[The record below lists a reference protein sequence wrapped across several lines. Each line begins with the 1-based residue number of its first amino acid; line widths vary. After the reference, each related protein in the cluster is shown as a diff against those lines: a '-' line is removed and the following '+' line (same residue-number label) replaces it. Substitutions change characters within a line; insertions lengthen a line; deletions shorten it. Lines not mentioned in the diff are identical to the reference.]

1 MIEFFK
7 QLRRRKVWLFGG
19 IYLAVAWVLLEVA
32 IALESTLAL
41 PTWVDQVTLV
51 LLGLGFPV
59 ALLLAWAQES
69 SAPAVESTETEDAT
83 LTAVPAPEGRNRPSL
98 VILPFSCLSDDRDVE
113 ILADGLTEDLTTLL
127 SRVPDLFVIA
137 RNSAYAYKGQT
148 PDLRDV
154 GQKLGVRY
162 ALEGSA
168 RRFGDKLRI
177 SSQLVETHTGTHLWA
192 GNHDRPLDE
201 FVAGE
206 DELAQTMAMEL
217 CAEITR
223 AEATLAKQVATA
235 NQDALAC
242 LQQAKASLLFRGWSK
257 KSFSETTSLIRRA
270 IELDPD
276 FAPAHAY
283 LALLLAI
290 GGRAY
295 YAADHQAAVDEALKA
310 AERALDLAPHSSE
323 VLGCVGCV
331 FSDLGFHQK
340 GIPII
345 EKAIEI
351 DATNAQA
358 FAALGASKIVTL
370 DVDNGVKDL
379 EHAIKLSPAN
389 AGSAVWKTILS
400 IGQAILGNHTRALE
414 MARQACK
421 DDPRYY
427 PGFIALAI
435 VLAQEGRKEE
445 AQIAMNEAQRI
456 LPDLDWTKM
465 RDYMGA
471 WSAQSLT
478 QAGIEIPGQESE
490 SQTRSL

>member
-19 IYLAVAWVLLEVA
+19 AYLAVAWVLLEVA

-41 PTWVDQVTLV
+41 PNWVDQVALV

-59 ALLLAWAQES
+59 VLLLAWAQES
-69 SAPAVESTETEDAT
+69 SAPAVESAEAERAT
-83 LTAVPAPEGRNRPSL
+83 PVAPAAPEGRNRPSL
-98 VILPFSCLSDDRDVE
+98 VILPFSCLSDDRDIE
-113 ILADGLTEDLTTLL
+113 QLADGLTEDLTTLL
-127 SRVPDLFVIA
+127 SRIPGLFVIA
-137 RNSAYAYKGQT
+137 RSAAYSYKGQT
-148 PDLRDV
+148 PDLREV

-168 RRFGDKLRI
+168 RRFGEKLRI
-177 SSQLVETHTGTHLWA
+177 SAQLVETYTGTHLWA
-192 GNHDRPLDE
+192 GNKDRLLDD

-206 DELAQTMAMEL
+206 DEFAQTMAIEL

-223 AEATLAKQVATA
+223 AEAAFAKQVATA

-242 LQQAKASLLFRGWSK
+242 FQQAKASLLFRGWSK
-257 KSFSETTSLIRRA
+257 KSFSEATSLLRRA
-270 IELDPD
+270 IELEPD

-295 YAADHQAAVDEALKA
+295 YAADQQAAVEEALEA

-331 FSDLGFHQK
+331 FSDLGLHQK

-358 FAALGASKIVTL
+358 YAALGASKIVNL

-379 EHAIKLSPAN
+379 ELAIRLSPAN
-389 AGSAVWKTILS
+389 AGSAIWKTVLS
-400 IGQAILGNHTRALE
+400 TGRAILGDKTGALE

-421 DDPRYY
+421 DDPKYY
-427 PGFIALAI
+427 PGFIALAV
-435 VLAQEGRKEE
+435 VLAQEGRKGE
-445 AQIAMNEAQRI
+445 AQTAMDEARRI
-456 LPDLDWTKM
+456 LPDLNWTKI

-471 WSAQSLT
+471 WSAQTLT
-478 QAGIEIPGQESE
+478 QAGIEIRGQGSE
-490 SQTRSL
+490 PQA